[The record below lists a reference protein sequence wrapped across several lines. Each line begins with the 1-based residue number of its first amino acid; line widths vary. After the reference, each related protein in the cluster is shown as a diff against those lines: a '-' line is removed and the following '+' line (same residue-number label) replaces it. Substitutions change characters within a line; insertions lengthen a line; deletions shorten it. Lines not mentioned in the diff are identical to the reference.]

1 MLYYPWGSPCP
12 CGYTTCTP
20 CAPFRKVHKVCM
32 WCTHLGNDC
41 PKEKTT
47 SSQCFCDYVAS
58 LALPTTWPPET
69 FHKRVQF
76 INPSINM
83 FTVLGGNWDPAD
95 KICFIHAKH
104 SLRKSRDV
112 FRLLTL
118 VSRLAPA
125 AMSSKTLGA
134 SPSDDA
140 SSSRMS
146 TGAKSAAMFEKRVNE
161 TVDSRVFLREA
172 VLKQKADGF
181 VDI

>member
-1 MLYYPWGSPCP
+1 
-12 CGYTTCTP
+12 
-20 CAPFRKVHKVCM
+20 
-32 WCTHLGNDC
+32 
-41 PKEKTT
+41 
-47 SSQCFCDYVAS
+47 
-58 LALPTTWPPET
+58 
-69 FHKRVQF
+69 
-76 INPSINM
+76 M

-95 KICFIHAKH
+95 KICFLHAKH

-161 TVDSRVFLREA
+161 TVDS
-172 VLKQKADGF
+172 
-181 VDI
+181 